1 MMYCT
6 HTMVM
11 YRWQN
16 KLYLT
21 MCTTATWSFLY
32 NKSLRI
38 SIAINSTE
46 RCIYTP
52 WIEQLIDLDT
62 TPESKLKESPLSK
75 FKSTFKSRIFF
86 SSPSERLSAMN
97 FLRCNREQTFSHV
110 CSPRESVLSHRGQSA
125 RFPTSS
131 RRWER
136 VFGTCLLSVTH
147 AATTDTLT
155 AYVKCCWTPFS
166 RHHSVRF
173 FSAAA
178 IICYP
183 GLFKAHLAVEK
194 LKVEMALINRSWER
208 QKQNVYSLK
217 TQIKPTCF
225 GQWP

>member
-86 SSPSERLSAMN
+86 PLPLSVSQRWTFFDATASKLFRTFVHLVSQFSRTVVN
-97 FLRCNREQTFSHV
+97 RPAFRPLRGGGKGFLAHV
-110 CSPRESVLSHRGQSA
+110 CCQWLTQPPPTRWLRTWSA
-125 RFPTSS
+125 A
-131 RRWER
+131 
-136 VFGTCLLSVTH
+136 GL
-147 AATTDTLT
+147 
-155 AYVKCCWTPFS
+155 
-166 RHHSVRF
+166 HSVAITRF

-194 LKVEMALINRSWER
+194 LKVEMALIKRSWER

>member
-62 TPESKLKESPLSK
+62 TPESKLKESPLSN

-86 SSPSERLSAMN
+86 LSLWASLSDELSSMQPRANFFARLFTSWVSSLTPWSIGPLSDLFAEVGKGFWHMSAVSDSRSHHRHADCVREVLLDSIQSPS
-97 FLRCNREQTFSHV
+97 HV
-110 CSPRESVLSHRGQSA
+110 FFPLLQS
-125 RFPTSS
+125 F
-131 RRWER
+131 
-136 VFGTCLLSVTH
+136 VILDC
-147 AATTDTLT
+147 
-155 AYVKCCWTPFS
+155 S
-166 RHHSVRF
+166 RH
-173 FSAAA
+173 
-178 IICYP
+178 I
-183 GLFKAHLAVEK
+183 
-194 LKVEMALINRSWER
+194 W
-208 QKQNVYSLK
+208 Q
-217 TQIKPTCF
+217 
-225 GQWP
+225 